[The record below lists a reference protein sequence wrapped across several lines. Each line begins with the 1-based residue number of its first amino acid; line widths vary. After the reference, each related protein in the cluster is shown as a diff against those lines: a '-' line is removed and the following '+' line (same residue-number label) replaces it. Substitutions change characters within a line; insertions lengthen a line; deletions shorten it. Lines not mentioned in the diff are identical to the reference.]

1 MGPRFVALNANA
13 TKNELASGCLLA
25 AAIALSAVYP
35 WRRLHAGLQSTTE
48 LLQGSNVPVGVQLL
62 LAKKCVACHSETTF
76 YPPYIRIA
84 PSPWAIERD
93 VLEGI
98 NLFEMS
104 QW

>member
-1 MGPRFVALNANA
+1 
-13 TKNELASGCLLA
+13 
-25 AAIALSAVYP
+25 
-35 WRRLHAGLQSTTE
+35 
-48 LLQGSNVPVGVQLL
+48 L

-76 YPPYIRIA
+76 YPRYIRIA

-104 QW
+104 R